1 MKKILITGASGF
13 IGTNLIEK
21 MIRQNKIVAVDN
33 LSNSSLKNIEKFLD
47 NNNFTFYKSDISL
60 KGNLNKILK
69 KNHNISEVWH
79 LAANSNIEKGINNS
93 SIDLRDTFMTT
104 FHVIKEMENFKIYNL
119 YFASSSAIYGDHGN
133 IKVSENTGP
142 YEPISNYGAMKLA
155 SEGIC
160 TAAYEKFLKKLIIF
174 RFPNVIGIPATHG
187 VIFDFI
193 NKIIKSKYQKLQVLG
208 NGKQKKNY
216 LHVSDLID
224 AMLKIKNSTKGKR
237 IINIGQYDNGVEV
250 QWIAEQV
257 TKKFK
262 NIEIEYEKN
271 SKGWV
276 GDVPKFNYQL
286 KNLKNLGWR
295 PKLSSKEAI
304 KKSINDIL
312 KQIIS

>member
-1 MKKILITGASGF
+1 
-13 IGTNLIEK
+13 
-21 MIRQNKIVAVDN
+21 
-33 LSNSSLKNIEKFLD
+33 
-47 NNNFTFYKSDISL
+47 
-60 KGNLNKILK
+60 
-69 KNHNISEVWH
+69 
-79 LAANSNIEKGINNS
+79 
-93 SIDLRDTFMTT
+93 MTT

-133 IKVSENTGP
+133 IKVSENSGP